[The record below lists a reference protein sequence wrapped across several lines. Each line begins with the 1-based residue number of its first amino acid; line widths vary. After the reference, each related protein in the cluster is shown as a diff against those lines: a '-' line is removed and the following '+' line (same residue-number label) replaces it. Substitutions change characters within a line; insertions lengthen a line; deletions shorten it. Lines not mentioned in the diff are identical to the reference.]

1 MAKEEAINQIVTR
14 IKRAG
19 EVMFDA
25 MNVKGLDITYR
36 NQRSNQRMLT
46 HHLQVGCNWV
56 RKCKC
61 YVCVGKDSG

>member
-25 MNVKGLDITYR
+25 MNVKGWILHIVIRGCGHITYKLVVIGYESV
-36 NQRSNQRMLT
+36 NVMFE
-46 HHLQVGCNWV
+46 
-56 RKCKC
+56 
-61 YVCVGKDSG
+61 